1 MLRRLLR
8 KLPTKG
14 VPLEPSI
21 PAGHR
26 VYAVG
31 DIHGCDDLFACL
43 IDRIDA
49 DDAARGPAH
58 TNIILLGDLVDRGPA
73 SAAVVERVCHLRVE
87 RSDLRLLSANHEE
100 VMLKVLDGSL
110 EALRFFCRIGGEETI
125 LSYGIDREAYARMTF
140 EELLPAFQAAV
151 PSHHVALLR
160 SAEDMV
166 QFGDYVFVHAGI
178 RPGVPMED
186 QRPSELRWIRTEF
199 LEDSRWHGA
208 MIVHG
213 HTISDVVDVRP
224 NRIGI
229 DTGAYASG
237 KLTAI
242 CLEGTDRW
250 FLEA

>member
-8 KLPTKG
+8 KSHAKD
-14 VPLEPSI
+14 VPSEPSI
-21 PAGHR
+21 PGGQR

-31 DIHGCDDLFACL
+31 DIHGCDDLFARL
-43 IDRIDA
+43 INRIDA
-49 DDAARGPAH
+49 DDAARGPAD
-58 TNIILLGDLVDRGPA
+58 TSIILLGDLVDRGPS
-73 SAAVVERVCHLRVE
+73 SAAVVERVCHLIIE
-87 RSDLRLLSANHEE
+87 RSNLRLLSANHEE
-100 VMLKVLDGSL
+100 VMLKALDGSV

-125 LSYGIDREAYARMTF
+125 LSYGINREAYNRMTF
-140 EELLPAFQAAV
+140 EELLQEFQAVV
-151 PSHHVALLR
+151 PSRHVALLR
-160 SAEDMV
+160 EAEDMV
-166 QFGDYVFVHAGI
+166 QVGDYVFVHAGI

-186 QRPSELRWIRTEF
+186 QKPSELRWIRNEF

-213 HTISDVVDVRP
+213 HTISDAVDVHP

-242 CLEGTDRW
+242 GLEGTDRW